1 MQEKGDNMDT
11 KLTVT
16 DASFDA
22 AFEKYKK
29 AEMVMFFATW
39 CPHCHRMIPAADK
52 LAKDYKGKAA
62 VLAVDVDQSP
72 DSSRKFGVSGV
83 PTFVFVKDGKVQET
97 ISGEYPEEELRKK
110 LDALL

>member
-1 MQEKGDNMDT
+1 MDT

-16 DASFDA
+16 DASFDT
-22 AFEKYKK
+22 AFEKHKK
-29 AEMVMFFATW
+29 AEMVEFFATW
-39 CPHCHRMIPAADK
+39 CPHCQRMAPIVDK
-52 LAKDYKGKAA
+52 LAKDYKDKAA

-72 DSSRKFGVSGV
+72 LSSRKFGVGGV
-83 PTFVFVKDGKVQET
+83 PTFVFVKDGKVRET

>member
-1 MQEKGDNMDT
+1 MDT

-16 DASFDA
+16 DAAFDA
-22 AFEKYKK
+22 AFEKHNK

-39 CPHCHRMIPAADK
+39 CPHCHRMIPVVDK
-52 LAKDYKGKAA
+52 LAKDYKDKVAI
-62 VLAVDVDQSP
+62 LAVDVDQSP
-72 DSSRKFGVSGV
+72 VSSRKFGVGGV